1 MGMMLPSGLV
11 WVLDLIGVNWPD
23 IDEDDLRSGADELRS
38 IASELG
44 SNTGDAKNAV
54 TAMLDGNSSESL
66 ELFDA
71 MWSKLADG
79 HLPQMQEAMGLFAD
93 GLDASAVLVV
103 GLKVGAIAQLVALA
117 AEIIADQAAAPFT
130 FGLSEAAIPVE
141 IAATRLITK
150 QLVKRVV
157 DTVEQQLMDVVT
169 GAAFDALG
177 AAGGELATQLVGEA
191 VSSGGGVDL
200 GAAAKAGAQ
209 GGVDGLNPVGGDAH
223 ASA

>member
-1 MGMMLPSGLV
+1 MMLPSGLV

-23 IDEDDLRSGADELRS
+23 IDEDDLRQGADELRT

-44 SNTGDAKNAV
+44 SNTGDAKNSVA
-54 TAMLDGNSSESL
+54 AMLGSNSSESL

-71 MWSKLADG
+71 MWSKIADG
-79 HLPQMQEAMGLFAD
+79 HLPQMQEAMGLLAD
-93 GLDASAVLVV
+93 GLDVSAVLVV
-103 GLKVGAIAQLVALA
+103 GLKVGAIVQLVALA

-141 IAATRLITK
+141 IAATRLVTK
-150 QLVKRVV
+150 QLVKKVV

-169 GAAFDALG
+169 GAVFNALG
-177 AAGGELATQLVGEA
+177 TAGGELATQLVGEA
-191 VSSGGGVDL
+191 AGTGGGVDL
-200 GAAAKAGAQ
+200 GAAAKAGVH
-209 GGVDGLNPVGGDAH
+209 GGVDGLNPVGGDSL